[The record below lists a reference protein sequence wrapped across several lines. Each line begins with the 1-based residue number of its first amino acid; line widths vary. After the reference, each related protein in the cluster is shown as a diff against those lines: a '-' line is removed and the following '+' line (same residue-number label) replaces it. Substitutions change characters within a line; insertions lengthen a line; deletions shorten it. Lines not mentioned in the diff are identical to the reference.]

1 MFVVRS
7 KKSLS
12 TVFLFFLS
20 RLPFFFVFSLANV
33 FWFSLLLNFFL
44 KNNNNTCEIHSHAI
58 VEKKKKRRVSVVV
71 SVSVVVLSSE
81 EESCINAFLF
91 SVVAL
96 FRSIDDDE
104 EF

>member
-1 MFVVRS
+1 MRS

-81 EESCINAFLF
+81 ESYINAFLF

>member
-1 MFVVRS
+1 M
-7 KKSLS
+7 K
-12 TVFLFFLS
+12 T
-20 RLPFFFVFSLANV
+20 FSGLNV
-33 FWFSLLLNFFL
+33 SCP
-44 KNNNNTCEIHSHAI
+44 CEIHSHAI

-81 EESCINAFLF
+81 ESYINAFLF

>member
-1 MFVVRS
+1 MAFHSVWT
-7 KKSLS
+7 KETCACD
-12 TVFLFFLS
+12 TV
-20 RLPFFFVFSLANV
+20 A
-33 FWFSLLLNFFL
+33 
-44 KNNNNTCEIHSHAI
+44 
-58 VEKKKKRRVSVVV
+58 EKKREERVSVVV
-71 SVSVVVLSSE
+71 SVSAVVLSSE

>member
-1 MFVVRS
+1 MRCVRCEVKKISFDCFFVF
-7 KKSLS
+7 SLS
-12 TVFLFFLS
+12 TTL
-20 RLPFFFVFSLANV
+20 FFFVFSLANV

-58 VEKKKKRRVSVVV
+58 IEKKKRVSVVV

-81 EESCINAFLF
+81 ESYINAFLF

-96 FRSIDDDE
+96 FRSIDDEE

>member
-1 MFVVRS
+1 MC
-7 KKSLS
+7 SLRGQKNLFRLFFCFFS
-12 TVFLFFLS
+12 LDCPFFLFFLS
-20 RLPFFFVFSLANV
+20 QTSSGF
-33 FWFSLLLNFFL
+33 
-44 KNNNNTCEIHSHAI
+44 NTCEIHSHAI
-58 VEKKKKRRVSVVV
+58 TEKKKKKKKRVSVVV

-81 EESCINAFLF
+81 ESYINAFLF

>member
-1 MFVVRS
+1 MRCVRCEV
-7 KKSLS
+7 KKIS
-12 TVFLFFLS
+12 FDC
-20 RLPFFFVFSLANV
+20 FFVFSLSTALFFCFFSRKRLLV
-33 FWFSLLLNFFL
+33 FAAFEFFL
-44 KNNNNTCEIHSHAI
+44 NNNTCEIHSHAI
-58 VEKKKKRRVSVVV
+58 VEKKKKRVSVVV

-81 EESCINAFLF
+81 ESYINAFLF